1 MKHLK
6 LIFACLLTAIFSI
19 GQVWAAEQVAYT
31 LAPATGSN
39 NSYAG
44 NCDVTISGITWNV
57 TGNATMVPWR
67 IGGRNLSGV
76 NREVYSKTAMSD
88 AITKVELEVGTAS
101 SVTVN
106 SLKLIVA
113 SNADFST
120 VIDEVTK
127 DFAASST
134 ITFAPT
140 SPATEWAKDAYFKF
154 VFNVTIGETNK
165 YVQFSGAKFYK
176 EVSTETCETPTFS
189 PAAGTFYGSQEITL
203 ATTTT
208 GASIY
213 YTTDGTTPSSTN
225 GTLYEDPFEISST
238 TTVKAIAV
246 KDGATDSGV
255 AEATYTAGA
264 TVSSYVIDFETNNLA
279 AYVNWVFDKL
289 TIRTTT
295 IAAHGGTYYAIN
307 ATSSSATTG
316 TGTATI
322 TTAAKI
328 ATPGALT
335 FWTSKE
341 SGNTTASS
349 WIAQVSDDGDT
360 WTDAGTFDATT
371 GAKGDWTERTADL
384 SAYTDVYVR
393 IAYSGSTAIRAIDD
407 ISLSTTPSLLKPTI
421 EGAENFVNTTEVT
434 ITHATADA
442 IYYTTNGDAPTT
454 SSTEYTAPFELN
466 ATATVKAIAVKG
478 GESSEVA
485 TKTFTKIVPWTVAEA
500 NEQLGISTP
509 QNGKYVRGIISQ
521 IDSYGSNAI
530 TYWIS
535 DDGSTT
541 DQLEVYKGKNLNNT
555 NFSAITDLAL
565 GDVVVVYG
573 NLKVFTPSGG
583 GSINEFDAGNYLV
596 SKEAPAVAAPVFSP
610 DGGGFMGE
618 TDVTITCETAGSAI
632 YYTTNGET
640 PSKSSDVYDAPIHL
654 NATTTI
660 TAIAYV
666 GDDASLVVTKTFTLT
681 APMTVSEALTALDT
695 ESPINNAAVSGII
708 STAPTANPSSGKLT
722 YYISDDGTDTDEL
735 EVFLGFGLNGAS
747 FSAKTD
753 LQVGDEVTVFGNLTI
768 FSSTTKEFA
777 SGSRLLAFNRPVV
790 AVSSV
795 SLPATE
801 TVEVGSTVTLTATVL
816 PANASDKSITW
827 TVESG
832 SDKAS
837 VADGVVSGLVAGE
850 AVIRATSVADGTKYA
865 ECTVTVVAADPTKHI
880 VTFDAT
886 VDKGES
892 PLSKSNITFTCS
904 NGALNNGSEYRL
916 YKSST
921 TTFACSVGNITKIEF
936 TGVSGNPVS
945 GFGDPEV
952 GTLVT
957 EGNNGVWTGN
967 AESVSFVASGAQVR
981 ATEIVVTYKEDN
993 RAAAGL
999 TWSTDAVELT
1009 VGDEFTAPTL
1019 NNPNSIAA
1027 SAITIA
1033 SDNTELATVSEG
1045 VVSLVA
1051 DATGTATIT
1060 ATFEGNEDYKP
1071 AVVSY
1076 TITVNEAGLD
1086 NVTFDA
1092 TQDIAGTNELSISK
1106 SGFTLEFTD
1115 GALGNGS
1122 EYRLYKSQTMTLSST
1137 DYLIKKI
1144 EFTCTSGNPISG
1156 FADAEGLDKA
1166 NNQWTGEA
1174 NSIELTAS
1182 NAQVRIEKL
1191 KVYYIEDT
1199 RAASGLAWSTDEVE
1213 ITLGD
1218 DFTAA
1223 SLVNPNSID
1232 AAEIL
1237 IESSNTDLATVTA
1250 GVVELVAD
1258 ATGTATITATF
1269 EGNATYKPAE
1279 FSYTIKVNDP
1289 TPQIITNPT
1298 SYLNFG
1304 SKAQGATIDAKN
1316 LEVTLNNVSA
1326 ATVAITGDGAAAF
1339 SATPMALTG
1348 SGTIVVSASS
1358 TNQGTFSATLTI
1370 SDDANGA
1377 EPKGISLS
1385 LTITEPVVEETAVST
1400 TSKWVAATDADLVDG
1415 AEVLI
1420 VNNTDYYAMGVQNSN
1435 NRAAVA
1441 ASVDGKGVLTPGEG
1455 TMAFTLVAQGDGT
1468 FALRTSNGKYLYAAS
1483 SSKNYLRSQ
1492 ADVDNNAKWTLTTT
1506 SASAEASENNHVM
1519 QFNSSSSIFSCY
1531 GSASQKAIA
1540 FYVPYVEPT
1549 PEPVYET
1556 VREELAPNAYYT
1568 MCLEQAVTEVK
1579 GGTIWRVLSKAR
1591 NDKDVIL
1598 EEVTGTL
1605 DAGRPYIFY
1614 ATAGKLEVVYT
1625 DDAVG
1630 APLTEGNNGLIGS
1643 FSQVKLDQSAST
1655 FILYNNALYYVN
1667 SDNVYVGAHRAY
1679 LDMNGVPAYSNEPVQ
1694 GNAPRRRVTMAVH
1707 GEQVATGVDQV
1718 PSDQVTSTKVLING
1732 QLFILRGEKMYDVT
1746 GKLVK

>member
-1 MKHLK
+1 MEKLK
-6 LIFACLLTAIFSI
+6 LFLSLLMVMLLSV
-19 GQVWAAEQVAYT
+19 GNVWATDFTLSSAE
-31 LAPATGSN
+31 
-39 NSYAG
+39 
-44 NCDVTISGITWNV
+44 
-57 TGNATMVPWR
+57 
-67 IGGRNLSGV
+67 
-76 NREVYSKTAMSD
+76 
-88 AITKVELEVGTAS
+88 
-101 SVTVN
+101 
-106 SLKLIVA
+106 
-113 SNADFST
+113 
-120 VIDEVTK
+120 EVTK
-127 DFAASST
+127 DGITVTFAKGEGSNAPAWYSAGLRLYVKNTVTITSTSNITAISFNWEKQGSKTFNTSCTASTGSYTHPSSAGVGTWTGSATSVTFTLGNVSGAQLQLNTFSVTTEGGGSSDPSLSVDPIVIDFGTVEQNAVVASQTVEVSFANLTGSVAYSDLSSPFTASGTISST
-134 ITFAPT
+134 GDEITIAANTANVGNYSQTLTVQSTADSKSAEVTVKMNVVEPFDGLKLTFDFVTHPEGWPAAKASAVAGNYVYTISATDYTFAHSEVGDGIYCGGT
-140 SPATEWAKDAYFKF
+140 SGSSGYLMIAKSNSLGLPA
-154 VFNVTIGETNK
+154 I
-165 YVQFSGAKFYK
+165 SGYK
-176 EVSTETCETPTFS
+176 LVKVEGTLNNSGTPSTK
-189 PAAGTFYGSQEITL
+189 AEIT
-203 ATTTT
+203 
-208 GASIY
+208 I
-213 YTTDGTTPSSTN
+213 TN
-225 GTLYEDPFEISST
+225 GTDEVTGGASQTWDEKGVAKTYNLSGTVANTMYYLNVSGTANLQMITLVLYYEEAEAP
-238 TTVKAIAV
+238 TVAAPTI
-246 KDGATDSGV
+246 SGV
-255 AEATYTAGA
+255 TPFL
-264 TVSSYVIDFETNNLA
+264 SS
-279 AYVNWVFDKL
+279 
-289 TIRTTT
+289 
-295 IAAHGGTYYAIN
+295 
-307 ATSSSATTG
+307 
-316 TGTATI
+316 
-322 TTAAKI
+322 
-328 ATPGALT
+328 
-335 FWTSKE
+335 
-341 SGNTTASS
+341 
-349 WIAQVSDDGDT
+349 
-360 WTDAGTFDATT
+360 
-371 GAKGDWTERTADL
+371 
-384 SAYTDVYVR
+384 
-393 IAYSGSTAIRAIDD
+393 
-407 ISLSTTPSLLKPTI
+407 
-421 EGAENFVNTTEVT
+421 TEVT
-434 ITHATADA
+434 LTQNDADA
-442 IYYTTNGDAPTT
+442 IYYTTDEAKKENPSVDTW
-454 SSTEYTAPFELN
+454 TEYNSASKPSFN
-466 ATATVKAIAVKG
+466 ATTTIYAAAIKGSAWSAVA
-478 GESSEVA
+478 E
-485 TKTFTKIVPWTVAEA
+485 KTFTKATVLTVAEA
-500 NEQLGISTP
+500 IAAIPNKDDVVNNQYVEGIVCTAGTSVNASGQMT
-509 QNGKYVRGIISQ
+509 YYISADGTEATRLQ
-521 IDSYGSNAI
+521 IY
-530 TYWIS
+530 
-535 DDGSTT
+535 
-541 DQLEVYKGKNLNNT
+541 LGKNLNNT
-555 NFSAITDLAL
+555 AFTAVSDLAI
-565 GDVVVVYG
+565 GDRVVVFG
-573 NLKVFTPSGG
+573 QLKNYNNTPEMNS
-583 GSINEFDAGNYLV
+583 GNYLV
-596 SKEAPAVAAPVFSP
+596 LKETPAVAAPTFSP
-610 DGGGFMGE
+610 DGGGFTGE
-618 TDVTITCETAGSAI
+618 TDVTISCATASSAI
-632 YYTTNGET
+632 YYTLDGSA
-640 PSKSSDVYDAPIHL
+640 PSKLSTLYESAIHL

-660 TAIAYV
+660 NAIAFV
-666 GDDASLVVTKTFTLT
+666 GDDASLVISRTFTLSE
-681 APMTVSEALTALDT
+681 PMTVAEALTALDS
-695 ESPINNAAVSGII
+695 ENPINNVAVAGII
-708 STAPTANPSSGKLT
+708 STAPTSNPSSGKLT
-722 YYISDDGTDTDEL
+722 YYISDDGSASNEL
-735 EVFLGFGLNGAS
+735 EVYKGFGIGGAS
-747 FSAKTD
+747 FSDKTD
-753 LQVGDEVTVFGNLTI
+753 LQVGNEVTVFGNLTI
-768 FSSTTKEFA
+768 YNTTKEFA
-777 SGSRLLAFNRPVV
+777 EGSRLIAFNRPVV

-816 PANASDKSITW
+816 PDNASDKSITW

-832 SDKAS
+832 DTYAS
-837 VADGVVSGLVAGE
+837 VENGVVSGLVAGE
-850 AVIRATSVADGTKYA
+850 AVIRATSVADGTKYV
-865 ECTVTVVAADPTKHI
+865 ECTVTVVAADPTKHK

-886 VDKGES
+886 VDMGES
-892 PLSKSNITFTCS
+892 PLSKSNISMACTS
-904 NGALNNGSEYRL
+904 GALDNGSEYRL

-921 TTFACSVGNITKIEF
+921 TTFECSVGNIIKIEF
-936 TGVSGNPVS
+936 TGVSGNPIS
-945 GFGDPEV
+945 GFGNPEV

-1579 GGTIWRVLSKAR
+1579 GGTIWRVLSKAQ